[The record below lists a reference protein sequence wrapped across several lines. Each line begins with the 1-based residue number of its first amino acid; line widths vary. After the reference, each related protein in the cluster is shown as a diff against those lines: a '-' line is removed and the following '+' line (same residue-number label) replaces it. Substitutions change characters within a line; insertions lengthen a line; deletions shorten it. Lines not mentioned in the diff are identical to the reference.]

1 MLSRSNSVEKS
12 DEVSVR
18 AAGSFTFRHSRL
30 ASSLSSLYQNYDI
43 HMDIV
48 KITGVLVLL
57 SLMSATLAITNT
69 LHVCESK
76 NNSSDCIKLVTIPVT
91 ISQQFNSTLCNF
103 MKQFLRCM
111 RSTMLLC
118 VCTRRRYGLTLDN
131 SSMEILQSKDFTSM

>member
-1 MLSRSNSVEKS
+1 
-12 DEVSVR
+12 
-18 AAGSFTFRHSRL
+18 
-30 ASSLSSLYQNYDI
+30 
-43 HMDIV
+43 
-48 KITGVLVLL
+48 
-57 SLMSATLAITNT
+57 

-91 ISQQFNSTLCNF
+91 ISQQVNSTLCNF